1 MVPDGCWRAA
11 IYSKQLGQTRVW
23 EWVPDVGEAGSDKVC
38 LLREDLVP

>member
-11 IYSKQLGQTRVW
+11 IYSKQLGQT
-23 EWVPDVGEAGSDKVC
+23 EGLGMGADVGEAGSDKVC